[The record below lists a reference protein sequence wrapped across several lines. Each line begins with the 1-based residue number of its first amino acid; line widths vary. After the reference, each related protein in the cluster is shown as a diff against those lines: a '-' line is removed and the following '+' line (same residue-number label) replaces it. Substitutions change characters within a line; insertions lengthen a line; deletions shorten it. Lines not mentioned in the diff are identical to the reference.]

1 MKNLNLNKA
10 NDTLTKMTNNMAAAK
25 AIRANTVN
33 VVIDATLDYCKEN
46 KETFSTKKNAI
57 ADFIKRAMDDKSA
70 DIYTK
75 RAIKVAK
82 CILVDGHKM
91 KKEELSLAQMEQ
103 LCHFK
108 ANIVNALMDLSGDD
122 YLIAV
127 KELIKLAKVET
138 KATKFS
144 VKKAQNI

>member
-10 NDTLTKMTNNMAAAK
+10 NETLLKMTNNMAAAK

-33 VVIDATLDYCKEN
+33 VVIDATLEYCKEN

-70 DIYTK
+70 DNYTK
-75 RAIKVAK
+75 RAVKVAK
-82 CILVDGHKM
+82 YILVDGHKM

-108 ANIVNALMDLSGDD
+108 VNIVNALMELSGDD

-144 VKKAQNI
+144 AKKAQNI